1 MKISNRELRRM
12 MKRMGLTMEQLSN
25 VSHVDIVLDDGNI
38 IRINNP
44 VVAKVKVSGQT
55 TYQIT
60 GEEELIEKDVE
71 VEVSEEDIEIVAQS
85 AGVDKELA
93 RKALE
98 LTGGDIAQA
107 IVLLKESNLLD

>member
-1 MKISNRELRRM
+1 MKFSNRELRRM
-12 MKRMGLTMEQLSN
+12 MKRMGLTMEQVEN
-25 VSHVDIVLDDGNI
+25 VKHVDIVLDDGRI
-38 IRINNP
+38 IRINEP
-44 VVAKVKVSGQT
+44 MVAKIKVSGQT

-60 GEEELIEKDVE
+60 GVEEVIEKEEEI
-71 VEVSEEDIEIVAQS
+71 EVSEEDIEIVAQQ

-107 IVLLKESNLLD
+107 ILIIKESNLLD

>member
-25 VSHVDIVLDDGNI
+25 VSHVDIVLNNGNI

-44 VVAKVKVSGQT
+44 IVAKVKVSGQT

-60 GEEELIEKDVE
+60 GEEELIEKEVE
-71 VEVSEEDIEIVAQS
+71 VEISDEDIEIVAQN

-93 RKALE
+93 KKALE

>member
-1 MKISNRELRRM
+1 MKFSNRELRRM
-12 MKRMGLTMEQLSN
+12 MKRMGLTMEQVSN
-25 VSHVDIVLDDGNI
+25 VSHVDIVLDNGDI

-60 GEEELIEKDVE
+60 GEEELIEKE
-71 VEVSEEDIEIVAQS
+71 EEIEISEEDLDIVAQS

-93 RKALE
+93 RKALQ

-107 IVLLKESNLLD
+107 IALLKESNL

>member
-1 MKISNRELRRM
+1 MKFSNRELRRM
-12 MKRMGLTMEQLSN
+12 MKRMGLTMEQVSN
-25 VSHVDIVLDDGNI
+25 VSHVDIVLDNGDV

-60 GEEELIEKDVE
+60 GEEELIEKE
-71 VEVSEEDIEIVAQS
+71 EEIEISEEDLDIVAQS

-93 RKALE
+93 RKALQ

-107 IVLLKESNLLD
+107 IALLKESNL

>member
-1 MKISNRELRRM
+1 MKFSNRELRRM
-12 MKRMGLTMEQLSN
+12 MKRMGLTMEQVSN
-25 VSHVDIVLDDGNI
+25 VSHVDIVLDNGDI

-60 GEEELIEKDVE
+60 GEEELIEKE
-71 VEVSEEDIEIVAQS
+71 EEIEISEEDLDIVAQS
-85 AGVDKELA
+85 AGVDRELA
-93 RKALE
+93 RKALQ

-107 IVLLKESNLLD
+107 IALLKESNL

>member
-1 MKISNRELRRM
+1 MKFSNRELRRM
-12 MKRMGLTMEQLSN
+12 MKRMGLTMEQVSN
-25 VSHVDIVLDDGNI
+25 VSHVDIVLDNGDI

-60 GEEELIEKDVE
+60 GEEELIEKE
-71 VEVSEEDIEIVAQS
+71 EEIEISEEDLDIVSQS

-93 RKALE
+93 RKALQ

-107 IVLLKESNLLD
+107 IALLKESNL